1 MKFSQENSLMTK
13 GSSLKELRARFLEM
27 ETFVARNLYRKL
39 GEVLK
44 LIQMS
49 MGIAGKVNFH
59 LNLETSF
66 IVH

>member
-1 MKFSQENSLMTK
+1 MTK

-44 LIQMS
+44 LIQMG
-49 MGIAGKVNFH
+49 MGIARKVNFH